1 MALSDRYSQSKK
13 PKKPITLTAID
24 DPQPTHNPGI
34 GTLVS
39 RRPAINPM
47 QDYGGGGASPQ
58 SRPAARPIMGPG
70 MGPMDYGDSPYTMA
84 AAKKNPVAP
93 PAEAQLEADRR
104 AMIAQQNAIRRRQME
119 APLHSPERMDLA
131 DQAAA
136 TRNRGRV
143 LDTLLRKPKPDYA
156 PWSPAEQAFPDA
168 KSIIPGESAAQFRNR
183 GVDRLNQAIGTE
195 LDSTLNKYNDFA
207 KGGGFKTGSPQDQAA
222 MRSELERAQG
232 MDFLPQPDIA
242 ADIRNRRGVSER
254 RAREKEVAGIQ
265 YADTFGQER
274 SARDAAR
281 AQMEAER
288 ARQLAET
295 GAGTRTAELMGTPND
310 PAQRLVKAQADTAE
324 ATAGLIG
331 AQTEAE
337 KNKIAAQN
345 KIDAARAQREQAA
358 VNAPRIVEAA
368 GSNLVSQIGLADD
381 YTNSLGVG
389 VDLSGGAIVNDS
401 TIDSYEQFVGAI
413 YPAISRLESNLS
425 YDPVGVARA
434 AAAAI
439 SRMPDWMK
447 NGNVRTID
455 PIFGSSA
462 RHKRV
467 AQRLTALYE
476 TLRNLMV
483 MAQSRASAPQES
495 ANG

>member
-254 RAREKEVAGIQ
+254 LAREKEVAGIQ

-295 GAGTRTAELMGTPND
+295 GAGTRTAELMGTPQD
-310 PAQRLVKAQADTAE
+310 PARRLLEEQLGLLGAQRRGAESGASLTEAETALKVAEADRMRKRMERGGVNLEDAHAVAEEKNATMAASGVADPDFQHETENLVGSINNALVMGRTVSLTTNSLPTIDAAAQLILGRLSRLAGYGPEGKAQAKEIAAGLLARIEPGSADPIFPIPLPGGTIQSNPVLARRIQEVKAQ
-324 ATAGLIG
+324 L
-331 AQTEAE
+331 
-337 KNKIAAQN
+337 
-345 KIDAARAQREQAA
+345 
-358 VNAPRIVEAA
+358 
-368 GSNLVSQIGLADD
+368 
-381 YTNSLGVG
+381 
-389 VDLSGGAIVNDS
+389 
-401 TIDSYEQFVGAI
+401 
-413 YPAISRLESNLS
+413 
-425 YDPVGVARA
+425 
-434 AAAAI
+434 AAI
-439 SRMPDWMK
+439 
-447 NGNVRTID
+447 
-455 PIFGSSA
+455 
-462 RHKRV
+462 
-467 AQRLTALYE
+467 
-476 TLRNLMV
+476 
-483 MAQSRASAPQES
+483 